1 MNVLLTLGRLA
12 KGLEL
17 ARALK
22 RAGHRVI
29 VADPFKW
36 HLVKPSNC
44 VSKTYRVTAPVHDTQ
59 AYLEDLREIVDAE
72 QIDLVIPVSEEA
84 LFTSRIG
91 PLLPARTQLYGPSF
105 SQMARLHDK
114 LAFAELCRDIGLS
127 APETYRAD
135 TAEAAAL
142 ALRSDYVVKPIH
154 GCSGIGL
161 RLSTQGNPLLDTE
174 KTSENLVQKRLYGRQ
189 ISSFSI
195 VRNGDVQATGL
206 YEGDVYLG
214 TVSVRFKRVDDLPDV
229 FEWIKTFAKAEAYTG
244 FLSLDFFVPD
254 SGIPNAIECN
264 PRLTSGLHL
273 LDPTA
278 VAAMIMGIES
288 DAPIY
293 KRASAF
299 QDAHA
304 ALTVAVG
311 SITRPLTYLKL
322 LGKVLTTKDVV
333 FDWRDPLPFF
343 LMTPMSWDTLRQGL
357 FEGIPLADAVTR
369 DILWHGQE
377 TSSSM
382 SSNVEVS
389 LDDAVPER

>member
-17 ARALK
+17 TRALA

-29 VADPFKW
+29 VADPFRW
-36 HLVKPSNC
+36 HLTKPSNC
-44 VSKTYRVTAPVHDTQ
+44 VAKSYQVTAPVLNMQ
-59 AYLEDLREIVDAE
+59 RYLEDLREIIDAE
-72 QIDLVIPVSEEA
+72 SIDLVIPVSEEA

-91 PLLPARTQLYGPSF
+91 PFLPARTQLFGPSF
-105 SQMARLHDK
+105 EQMARLHNK
-114 LAFAELCRDIGLS
+114 LAFAERCQSIGLS

-135 TAEAAAL
+135 TTEAAAL
-142 ALRSDYVVKPIH
+142 TSRADYIVKPIH

-161 RLSTQGNPLLDTE
+161 RLSTQGDPLQPAEVTAD
-174 KTSENLVQKRLYGRQ
+174 NLVQKRLYGRQ

-195 VRNGDVQATGL
+195 ARDGEILATGL

-214 TVSVRFKRVDDLPDV
+214 TVSVRFKRVDDLPNV
-229 FEWIKTFAKAEAYTG
+229 FDWIKTFAKAETYTG
-244 FLSLDFFVPD
+244 FLSFDFFVPE
-254 SGIPNAIECN
+254 SGIPYAIECN

-273 LDPTA
+273 LNPNA
-278 VAAMIMGIES
+278 IASMVAGE
-288 DAPIY
+288 PVTTHLY
-293 KRASAF
+293 KRAAAF
-299 QDAHA
+299 QDAHS

-311 SITRPLTYLKL
+311 SITKPLTYLKL

-357 FEGIPLADAVTR
+357 FERVPLGRCRDAR
-369 DILWHGQE
+369 Y
-377 TSSSM
+377 
-382 SSNVEVS
+382 S
-389 LDDAVPER
+389 LARSGRAECSPL

>member
-17 ARALK
+17 ARALA
-22 RAGHRVI
+22 RAGHRVVI
-29 VADPFKW
+29 ADPFQW

-44 VSKTYRVTAPVHDTQ
+44 VAKTYRVTAPVHNTQ
-59 AYLEDLREIVDAE
+59 AYLEDLRKIVDAE
-72 QIDLVIPVSEEA
+72 AIDLVIPVSEEA
-84 LFTSRIG
+84 LFTSRVG
-91 PLLPARTQLYGPSF
+91 PLLPAHTRLFGPGF
-105 SQMARLHDK
+105 DHMARLHDK
-114 LAFAELCRDIGLS
+114 LAFAERCREIGLS

-135 TAEAAAL
+135 SPEASAMT
-142 ALRSDYVVKPIH
+142 LRSDYILKPIH
-154 GCSGIGL
+154 GCSGIGV
-161 RLSTQGNPLLDTE
+161 RLSQKGDPLSPEDVN
-174 KTSENLVQKRLYGRQ
+174 SENLVQTRLYGRQ
-189 ISSFSI
+189 ITSFSI
-195 VRNGDVQATGL
+195 VRDGTVLATGL

-229 FEWIKTFAKAEAYTG
+229 FEWIETFAKAETYTG

-254 SGIPNAIECN
+254 TGIPHAIECN

-273 LDPTA
+273 LNPSA
-278 VAAMIMGIES
+278 VAAMVT
-288 DAPIY
+288 DRPVTDPIY
-293 KRASAF
+293 RRTTAF

-311 SITRPLTYLKL
+311 SITKPLTYLKL

-369 DILWHGQE
+369 DILWHGQP
-377 TSSSM
+377 SPNVPNSG
-382 SSNVEVS
+382 VEVS
-389 LDDAVPER
+389 LDDALPER